1 MIEMKK
7 FNAKKLM
14 VLTRLT
20 LLFLMVISSNVSSQ
34 EHSNFMHLSPVINN
48 SSVSFQKIT
57 QDELGYMWMING
69 GKILKY
75 DGYNYTNIKLDAVFE
90 NPSPNDLVFDVLKD
104 KRGNIW
110 IISLNGLVA
119 EYNANSGFS
128 SPKWLKNV
136 EVQYMSFFENEMYIA
151 SKTGEIFKYNLQT
164 QLLERLIT
172 IPNIISNKS
181 EITGLVGVKGAHL
194 FIATSFGELYQYNLV
209 SKELKVIKGV
219 FSDFPGI
226 LKIIADLNSN
236 LWIGTEIYGLLVYDT
251 KSAKFIQKELFKKPL
266 YTIESEMVISLFCD
280 SKGIVWAGTDGGGL
294 YKVDPQSG
302 NVKLY
307 THSDTNKFSLGS
319 NSIIA
324 INEDTHHNTW
334 VLTNYGSINILP
346 GGNETIGYHAG
357 TEDNIPSRILSM
369 YQTKTGDLWVGTDGQ
384 GITHIQNIGSATE
397 NERQYF
403 KPKGIK
409 KGLYVQSIVED
420 AADNIWFGTYKNGL
434 WHYDVKQQVFERIV
448 IKNGLGQPAT
458 DIRTV
463 FKDSKNRIWVGS
475 NISINVYDAQKRLL
489 ATFLNNTQGIK
500 GLVTESIIEDKKGSI
515 WIGNF
520 KGGLFKFNENTESL
534 NKSSFSYYSYFD
546 EITYDKDVLGVS
558 YMALGAE
565 DTIWLINRHG
575 VLIEFN
581 PQNGSYKHHRALND
595 KVNTQ
600 MLSVLVVDTHNL
612 WLSSFNGIIHYNT
625 QDKSINMYHDTD
637 GFQDNLFLKRCALK
651 ASNGELFFGGV
662 KGLNYFNPTKVYEKE
677 SKATLFV
684 NALEILNKPAEF
696 LIPDQIENG
705 IEQLKSIVLAADQSS
720 FSFRFSAID
729 NILNPRFKYAYRLKG
744 FNDEWI
750 KVKKEPL
757 ATYTNIPSG
766 RYDFEV
772 KAGTKDGEW
781 GIDPKI
787 ISIHVKPP
795 FWRTMYAYILYG
807 FILFLI
813 IYSLIKW
820 GGLRKKL
827 ISEQI
832 ISHKEKEMHKAKIDF
847 FAKIS
852 HEIQTPLTLI
862 LSPIDDMLN
871 RAERNGNRLLQQ
883 RLQIISNNV
892 KRLSRIVFELTT
904 VRNKEL
910 GNERLFVSKN
920 DLCSEL
926 LNVSTSFQ
934 EQARLKNID
943 FSVNCPQNL
952 QEVWYDKDKVE
963 HILYNLLSNAFKF
976 TPKEGN
982 IQLVVVPINNKNS
995 IKISIS
1001 DSGSGIPKTELESIF
1016 HLFYQSEIG
1025 KQQKGS
1031 GIGLALTK
1039 DLVDLHRGKI
1049 DVSSSPMEGTVFTV
1063 VLPIS
1068 EEAYL
1073 KDERITIT
1081 AQKENKP
1088 LNTALIPEEK
1098 IEELPVNKLE
1108 KTILVVEDNVELQLF
1123 LKDLLSPLYEII
1135 SADNGEEGYELAKT
1149 NHPDL
1154 ILSDIMM
1161 PKLDGLE
1168 MTKLLQNDVLT
1179 KHIPIVLLTAKNTTN
1194 SKIIGLQSGAIEFI
1208 NKPFD
1213 TKELLLKLNNIMV
1226 STEHIIS
1233 KFKKEIISQPAINI
1247 DKSQDDVF
1255 LENLIAVINSKL
1267 ENPNFKMEELAD
1279 ALHMSYS
1286 VLYRKCN
1293 SLTNKS
1299 LVDLVRFLRLKKAAI
1314 VIAKYGYSVADAAY
1328 VSGFNDPKYFSK
1340 CFKKN
1345 FEKTPNSFKKEAQ
1358 EMGSEACLKKYK
1370 LDVL

>member
-7 FNAKKLM
+7 IIAKKLM
-14 VLTRLT
+14 IYTRLF
-20 LLFLMVISSNVSSQ
+20 LLSLIVIPSNVLSQ
-34 EHSNFMHLSPVINN
+34 EDSNFMHLSPVINN
-48 SSVSFQKIT
+48 RSVSFQKIT
-57 QDELGYMWMING
+57 QDELGYMWMISG
-69 GKILKY
+69 SKILKY
-75 DGYNYTNIKLDAVFE
+75 DGYNYTNIRMDAVFE
-90 NPSPNDLVFDVLKD
+90 NPSANDLVFDVLKD
-104 KRGNIW
+104 NRGNIW

-119 EYNANSGFS
+119 EYNANLGFS
-128 SPKWLKNV
+128 SPKWLKDV
-136 EVQYMSFFENEMYIA
+136 EVQFISFFENEMYIA
-151 SKTGEIFKYNLQT
+151 SKTGEIFKYSIHGQR
-164 QLLERLIT
+164 LERLTT
-172 IPNIISNKS
+172 IPNVISKKS
-181 EITGLVGVKGAHL
+181 EITGLVVINGGEL
-194 FIATSFGELYQYNLV
+194 FIATSFGELYKYSLV
-209 SKELKVIKGV
+209 SKELLEINGV
-219 FSDFPGI
+219 FSDFPGNLRI
-226 LKIIADLNSN
+226 LADLNSN
-236 LWIGTEIYGLLVYDT
+236 LWIGTEVYGLLVYNT
-251 KSAKFIQKELFKKPL
+251 KSEKFIQEELFKKPL
-266 YTIESEMVISLFCD
+266 YTIESELIISMFCD
-280 SKGIVWAGTDGGGL
+280 SKGMVWAGTDGGGL
-294 YKVDPQSG
+294 YKIDPQSG
-302 NVKLY
+302 TIKLY
-307 THSDTNKFSLGS
+307 THSDTNEFSLRS

-324 INEDTHHNTW
+324 INEDKHHNIW

-357 TEDNIPSRILSM
+357 AEDNIPSRILSM
-369 YQTKTGDLWVGTDGQ
+369 HQTSKGDLWVGTDGQ
-384 GITHIQNIGSATE
+384 GITHIQNLGSVAE
-397 NERQYF
+397 NEKQYF

-420 AADNIWFGTYKNGL
+420 AAANIWFGTYRNGL
-434 WHYDVKQQVFERIV
+434 WHYDVKQQEFERVV
-448 IKNGLGQPAT
+448 IKNRLGQPAT
-458 DIRTV
+458 DVRTV

-475 NISINVYDAQKRLL
+475 NVSISVYDAQKRLL

-500 GLVTESIIEDKKGSI
+500 GLVTVSIIEDKKGSI
-515 WIGNF
+515 WLGNF
-520 KGGLFKFNENTESL
+520 KGGLFKLNENTENL
-534 NKSSFSYYSYFD
+534 KKSSFTYHSYFD
-546 EITYDKDVLGVS
+546 EITYDKDVLEVS
-558 YMALGAE
+558 FMSLGAG

-581 PQNGSYKHHRALND
+581 TQSGNYTHHRTLNT
-595 KVNTQ
+595 KANTQ
-600 MLSVLVVDTHNL
+600 MLSVLVADTHNL
-612 WLSSFNGIIHYNT
+612 WLSSYNGIIHYNT

-637 GFQDNLFLKRCALK
+637 GFQDNIFLKRSALK
-651 ASNGELFFGGV
+651 TSNGELFFGGV
-662 KGLNYFNPTKVYEKE
+662 KGLNYFNPSDVFKRE
-677 SKATLFV
+677 SKANLFI
-684 NALEILNKPAEF
+684 NAIEIVNKPAESV
-696 LIPDQIENG
+696 IPDQIENG
-705 IEQLKSIVLAADQSS
+705 IEQVKSIVLGADQSS

-744 FNDEWI
+744 FNNEWI
-750 KVKKEPL
+750 KVRKEPL
-757 ATYTNIPSG
+757 ATYTNIPAG

-781 GIDPKI
+781 DIDPKI
-787 ISIHVKPP
+787 ISIHLKPP
-795 FWRTMYAYILYG
+795 FWKTIYAYILYG

-832 ISHKEKEMHKAKIDF
+832 ISHKEKEMHKSKMDF

-910 GNERLFVSKN
+910 GQTRLFVSKN

-943 FSVNCPQNL
+943 FSVNCPKNL

-1016 HLFYQSEIG
+1016 NLFYQSEIG
-1025 KQQKGS
+1025 KQHKGS

-1049 DVSSSPMEGTVFTV
+1049 DVTSSPMEGTVFTV

-1068 EEAYL
+1068 KDAYL
-1073 KDERITIT
+1073 KDELITTEEKI
-1081 AQKENKP
+1081 KP
-1088 LNTALIPEEK
+1088 LNSALIPEEK
-1098 IEELPVNKLE
+1098 IEELPVNKFG

-1123 LKDLLSPLYEII
+1123 LKDLLSPLYEVI
-1135 SADNGEEGYELAKT
+1135 SADNGEEGYEFAKT

-1213 TKELLLKLNNIMV
+1213 TKELLLKINNIMV

-1293 SLTNKS
+1293 SLTSKS

-1345 FEKTPNSFKKEAQ
+1345 FEKTPNAFKKEAQ
-1358 EMGSEACLKKYK
+1358 EMGSDACLKKYK